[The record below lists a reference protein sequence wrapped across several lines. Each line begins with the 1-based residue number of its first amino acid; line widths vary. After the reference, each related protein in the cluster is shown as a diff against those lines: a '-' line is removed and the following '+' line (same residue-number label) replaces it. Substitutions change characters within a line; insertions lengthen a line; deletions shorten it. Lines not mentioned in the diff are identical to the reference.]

1 MKKLIKS
8 PQFVVGFTLILT
20 IILMFLF
27 NPEARSQT
35 KPDSIQV
42 YTFTVLPANFNTAN
56 KILTDKFCPKDKSG
70 TTSDTVLLQNAM
82 QMLFSNGKAVKIANP
97 DKQKLISPKSK

>member
-1 MKKLIKS
+1 MKKTAATILI
-8 PQFVVGFTLILT
+8 PLFLLIAFVLLT
-20 IILMFLF
+20 SA
-27 NPEARSQT
+27 EARSQT

-56 KILTDKFCPKDKSG
+56 KILSEKFLKNG
-70 TTSDTVLLQNAM
+70 TVSDTVLLQNAM

-97 DKQKLISPKSK
+97 DKQKLISPKK